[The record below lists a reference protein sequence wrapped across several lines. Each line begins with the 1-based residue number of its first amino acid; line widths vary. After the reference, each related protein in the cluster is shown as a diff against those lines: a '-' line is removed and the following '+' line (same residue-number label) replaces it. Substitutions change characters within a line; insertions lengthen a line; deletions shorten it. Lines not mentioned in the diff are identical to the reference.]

1 MLGDE
6 IVNSVAIQTSKLM
19 VGVYVVMVVG
29 VIVGM
34 ENRTSLCLTSVI
46 F

>member
-1 MLGDE
+1 MLGSE
-6 IVNSVAIQTSKLM
+6 IVNSIAIQTSKLM
-19 VGVYVVMVVG
+19 VDLYVIMVVG

-34 ENRTSLCLTSVI
+34 ENRSLLCLTSVI